1 MESMELIARGPERRS
16 GEDRRRNLDRRF
28 GERRD
33 PARAAANRRVLFPF
47 DRRVAER
54 RFLERRTEW
63 PEAQAY

>member
-1 MESMELIARGPERRS
+1 MERVDLIARGPERRS
-16 GEDRRRNLDRRF
+16 GADRRSGLDRRF

-33 PARAAANRRVLFPF
+33 PARAAANRRVYFPF

-54 RFLERRTEW
+54 RFLERRTDW